1 MIGIGLRVYSNSKI
15 YYTIINET
23 DDEYIYLT
31 TSHLKIPIA
40 LNEPERLNY
49 VRNTLL
55 DIVDEY
61 NIESALIRVQ
71 ELMYGVTETTIQRFY
86 VEGVIL
92 ETLAGGNISNYKLGK
107 IATITSL
114 LKIEPGDFKIFAD
127 NVKHFDLL
135 PDDLSWK
142 DFCLEE
148 RESILACHASLN
160 LK

>member
-23 DDEYIYLT
+23 EDEYIYLT

-55 DIVDEY
+55 DIIDEY

-114 LKIEPGDFKIFAD
+114 LKIEPGDFKEFAD
-127 NVKHFDLL
+127 NVKQFDLL